1 MDIFLMHYFCRM
13 LLCVVWGV
21 TFRPLNKTTVLHR
34 VPFKTPGG
42 SGAGGGGQRRQ
53 QNNSVLLM
61 LVLGRWRKMDLWVL
75 LIRKTSIVGEFQ
87 ASEKPFLRKQPGWH
101 LRNGT

>member
-1 MDIFLMHYFCRM
+1 M
-13 LLCVVWGV
+13 LCGELLSD
-21 TFRPLNKTTVLHR
+21 PKTKQLFYTEFHLKHQAAR
-34 VPFKTPGG
+34 GR
-42 SGAGGGGQRRQ
+42 GGGRQ

-61 LVLGRWRKMDLWVL
+61 LVLGRWRKMDLWVS
-75 LIRKTSIVGEFQ
+75 LIGKTSIVGEFQ